1 MTELSSRQSREYS
14 KELAGCAH
22 QGKPCALPSSLS
34 SLIWIDGTFFRLR
47 ILNHLN
53 WWHLFWDRTLLLHC
67 KAPVESLWSRL
78 MAPFWYS
85 GAPVSDSLSK
95 GFSWFWLIWNRSVSW
110 CMCREEGTQRYWCG
124 GWIRAASVTVCVTAC
139 VTVSSSLWVCHSL
152 CHCVYFTV
160 SVSQFVSLCLLHC
173 ECVTAVMWGRGRS
186 VTQCAHRP
194 GGRICLAVSG
204 GSVVTR
210 SVWLWSK
217 NQ

>member
-1 MTELSSRQSREYS
+1 MCGATESSKEINRSPKNHGWAVKAPHTLSLLQESHNTGRPDNWYLQYRIQNTGQKIRERNWRYQVGTLYCSPAGVSNWLFADIYALEQGKVLKPIKKIIMMTELSSRQSREYS

-53 WWHLFWDRTLLLHC
+53 WWHLFSDRTLLLHC

-95 GFSWFWLIWNRSVSW
+95 GFLDFPDSD
-110 CMCREEGTQRYWCG
+110 
-124 GWIRAASVTVCVTAC
+124 
-139 VTVSSSLWVCHSL
+139 
-152 CHCVYFTV
+152 
-160 SVSQFVSLCLLHC
+160 
-173 ECVTAVMWGRGRS
+173 
-186 VTQCAHRP
+186 
-194 GGRICLAVSG
+194 
-204 GSVVTR
+204 
-210 SVWLWSK
+210 
-217 NQ
+217 